1 MPNIHVSE
9 VIEEEDLKIGI
20 GKNIF
25 LKNVW
30 NLLNLIKDINLQVK
44 KLSEHQTFKKKKNIY
59 IDR

>member
-44 KLSEHQTFKKKKNIY
+44 KLSEHQTFKKKYIY
-59 IDR
+59 IYR